1 MRRLLLAAPLLA
13 LGLSGC
19 YESTGVT
26 MHEPGEYKGAQ
37 DPLHDKLAD
46 ESHREQLDARFDGQ
60 RDR

>member
-1 MRRLLLAAPLLA
+1 MHRLLLAAPLLA
-13 LGLSGC
+13 LGLAGC

-46 ESHREQLDARFDGQ
+46 DAHREQLNARFDGQ
-60 RDR
+60 TDR